1 MLSEKIK
8 TFCKE
13 KGWWNDDY
21 TVEYADALRKLNIDL
36 TTDFATFFLH
46 VEDSPTFYGRHQEL
60 YQICWFA
67 INTNYELAIT
77 FAHNALEL
85 PNEYIPLDSFEGE
98 GGFFYNRSTGHR
110 GVPTYSVRGEGGFF
124 YNRSTGEVLE
134 IELGQK
140 LIDFQKGE
148 LQPQWHDFNS
158 FAEWFFE
165 IP

>member
-1 MLSEKIK
+1 MLSKKIK

-21 TVEYADALRKLNIDL
+21 TQEYADALRKLNIDL
-36 TTDFATFFLH
+36 TSDFATFFLH

-77 FAHNALEL
+77 FAHDALEL

-98 GGFFYNRSTGHR
+98 GGFFYNRSTGA
-110 GVPTYSVRGEGGFF
+110 
-124 YNRSTGEVLE
+124 VLE

-148 LQPQWHDFNS
+148 LQPQWQNFNS

>member
-21 TVEYADALRKLNIDL
+21 TQEYADALRKLNIDL

-67 INTNYELAIT
+67 INTNYDLAIT
-77 FAHNALEL
+77 FAHDALEL

-98 GGFFYNRSTGHR
+98 GGFFYNRSTGA
-110 GVPTYSVRGEGGFF
+110 
-124 YNRSTGEVLE
+124 VLE

-158 FAEWFFE
+158 FVEWFFE

>member
-21 TVEYADALRKLNIDL
+21 TQEYADALRKLNIDL
-36 TTDFATFFLH
+36 TSDFATFFLH
-46 VEDSPTFYGRHQEL
+46 VEDSPTFYGRHHEL

-77 FAHNALEL
+77 FAHDALEL

-98 GGFFYNRSTGHR
+98 GGFFYNRSTGA
-110 GVPTYSVRGEGGFF
+110 
-124 YNRSTGEVLE
+124 VLE

-158 FAEWFFE
+158 FVEWFFE
-165 IP
+165 IR

>member
-21 TVEYADALRKLNIDL
+21 TQEYADALRKLNIDL
-36 TTDFATFFLH
+36 TSDFATFFLH

-67 INTNYELAIT
+67 INTNYDLAIT

-98 GGFFYNRSTGHR
+98 GGFFYNRL
-110 GVPTYSVRGEGGFF
+110 
-124 YNRSTGEVLE
+124 TGEVLE

-148 LQPQWHDFNS
+148 LQPQWYDFNS
-158 FAEWFFE
+158 FVEWFFE

>member
-21 TVEYADALRKLNIDL
+21 TVEYADALRKLDIDL

-77 FAHNALEL
+77 FAHDALEL
-85 PNEYIPLDSFEGE
+85 PNEYIPLDSFE
-98 GGFFYNRSTGHR
+98 
-110 GVPTYSVRGEGGFF
+110 GEGGFF

-158 FAEWFFE
+158 FVEWFFE

>member
-36 TTDFATFFLH
+36 TSDFATFFLH

-77 FAHNALEL
+77 FAHDALEL
-85 PNEYIPLDSFEGE
+85 PNEYIPLDSFE
-98 GGFFYNRSTGHR
+98 
-110 GVPTYSVRGEGGFF
+110 GEGGFF

-158 FAEWFFE
+158 FVEWIFE
-165 IP
+165 IR